1 MKRLRGYCMADLL
14 LVEDEANARRIL
26 ALGLELQGHRVT
38 TCASPE
44 EAETCMKSAAFDV
57 VLTDLRMEGRDAG
70 LEVIRMSRSLQPD
83 ARVLLLTAYACA
95 ETAVLAMKQG
105 AFDYLTKPVSGE
117 ALAAAVERALFD
129 AVDGRDDT
137 ALVATH
143 AAPEAPIADGLDEDG
158 ILIGESEVMQ
168 RVRQRL
174 QRAGQSQFTVL
185 VSGESGTGKELA
197 ARYVHA
203 CSTRSTGA
211 FTPVHCGAI
220 PEGLF
225 ESELFGYRK
234 GAFTGAEADRV
245 GLIEATNGGTLFLD
259 EIGDMPLSAQVKLL
273 RVLQERRIRRVGDD
287 RERDVDI
294 RVIAATNRDLE
305 EDVRQGHFREDLFF
319 RLNVVPVHM
328 PALRQRREDIPALAR
343 AIVRRWSEGRGRLSD
358 SCLKRLMTLP
368 FMGNVR
374 ELENLLQRMLALSD
388 DYELEVSL
396 LDEMYSGLQDNPQ
409 ISLQT
414 MHDAD
419 LNLDTWLEVNERQLI
434 DQALLKTGGNITR
447 AAEELGISFRSLRY
461 RLKKSGQGEDQE

>member
-1 MKRLRGYCMADLL
+1 MADLL

-26 ALGLELQGHRVT
+26 ALGLELQGHRVQ

-44 EAETCMKSAAFDV
+44 EAEACMKAATFDV

-70 LEVIRMSRSLQPD
+70 LDVIRMSQTLQPD
-83 ARVLLLTAYACA
+83 ARVLLLTAYASA
-95 ETAVLAMKQG
+95 DTAVLAMKQG

-117 ALAAAVERALFD
+117 ELAAAVERALFD
-129 AVDGRDDT
+129 AVDDRAETGSVV
-137 ALVATH
+137 L
-143 AAPEAPIADGLDEDG
+143 PEPPIAGDASEDG
-158 ILIGESEVMQ
+158 ILIGNSAAMQ

-174 QRAGQSQFTVL
+174 QRAGKSQFTVL
-185 VSGESGTGKELA
+185 ISGESGTGKELA

-203 CSTRSTGA
+203 SSARSKEA

-234 GAFTGAEADRV
+234 GAFTGAETDRA
-245 GLIEATNGGTLFLD
+245 GLIESTNGGTLFLD

-273 RVLQERRIRRVGDD
+273 RVLQERRIRRVGDE

-305 EDVRQGHFREDLFF
+305 ADVRQGHFREDLFF

-343 AIVRRWSEGRGRLSD
+343 VIVRRWSEGRGRLSEA
-358 SCLKRLMTLP
+358 CLNRLMTLP

-388 DYELEVSL
+388 NHELDIAL
-396 LDEMYSGLQDNPQ
+396 LDEMYSGLQSHPQ
-409 ISLQT
+409 VSLQSLQE
-414 MHDAD
+414 AE
-419 LNLDTWLEVNERQLI
+419 LNLDTWLETNERQLI
-434 DQALLKTGGNITR
+434 EQALLKTGGNITR

-461 RLKKSGQGEDQE
+461 RLKKTGQGDDLA

>member
-1 MKRLRGYCMADLL
+1 MKQLGGYYMADLL

-26 ALGLELQGHRVT
+26 ALGLEMQGHRVT

-44 EAETCMKSAAFDV
+44 EAEACMKSATFDV

-83 ARVLLLTAYACA
+83 ARVLLLTAYASA

-129 AVDGRDDT
+129 ALDDRDDDT
-137 ALVATH
+137 ALVATQ
-143 AAPEAPIADGLDEDG
+143 AVPVADGVGDDG

-203 CSTRSTGA
+203 CSTRSTGP

-287 RERDVDI
+287 RERDIDI

-388 DYELEVSL
+388 DYELDVSL
-396 LDEMYSGLQDNPQ
+396 LDEMCSGRQDNPQ

-419 LNLDTWLEVNERQLI
+419 LNLDTWLEINERQLI

-461 RLKKSGQGEDQE
+461 RLKKTGQGENQE

>member
-1 MKRLRGYCMADLL
+1 MADLL
-14 LVEDEANARRIL
+14 LVEDDANALRIL
-26 ALGLELQGHRVT
+26 ALGLELQGHRVK

-44 EAETCMKSAAFDV
+44 EAEACMKSATFDV
-57 VLTDLRMEGRDAG
+57 VLTDLRMQGHDAG
-70 LEVIRMSRSLQPD
+70 LEVIRMSQSLQPD
-83 ARVLLLTAYACA
+83 ARVLLLTAYASA
-95 ETAVLAMKQG
+95 DTAVLAMKQG

-129 AVDGRDDT
+129 AVDDHADAGSSP
-137 ALVATH
+137 LYAT
-143 AAPEAPIADGLDEDG
+143 PVENGSGDSG
-158 ILIGESEVMQ
+158 ILIGDSEVMQ

-174 QRAGQSQFTVL
+174 QRAGRSQFTVL

-203 CSTRSTGA
+203 CSTRSKGV

-234 GAFTGAEADRV
+234 GAFTGAEADRA
-245 GLIEATNGGTLFLD
+245 GLIESANGGTLFLD
-259 EIGDMPLSAQVKLL
+259 EVGDMPLSAQVKLL
-273 RVLQERRIRRVGDD
+273 RVLQEHRIRRVGDD
-287 RERDVDI
+287 REREVDI

-305 EDVRQGHFREDLFF
+305 ADVRQGYFREDLFF

-343 AIVRRWSEGRGRLSD
+343 AIVRRWSEGRGRLSEN
-358 SCLKRLMTLP
+358 CLKRLMTLP

-388 DYELEVSL
+388 NYELDVAL
-396 LDEMYSGLQDNPQ
+396 LDEMYSGLQIHPPV
-409 ISLQT
+409 SLQAL
-414 MHDAD
+414 HEAE

-461 RLKKSGQGEDQE
+461 RLKKTGQGDDPE

>member
-1 MKRLRGYCMADLL
+1 MADLL

-26 ALGLELQGHRVT
+26 ALGLEMQGHRVT

-44 EAETCMKSAAFDV
+44 EAEVCMKSATFDV

-70 LEVIRMSRSLQPD
+70 LDVIRMSRSLQPD
-83 ARVLLLTAYACA
+83 ARVLLLTAYASA

-129 AVDGRDDT
+129 VVNDRDDT
-137 ALVATH
+137 ASVAVP
-143 AAPEAPIADGLDEDG
+143 AVSVADGVDGDG

-203 CSTRSTGA
+203 CSTRSTGP

-234 GAFTGAEADRV
+234 GAFTGAEGDRV

-388 DYELEVSL
+388 DYELDVSL
-396 LDEMYSGLQDNPQ
+396 LDEMCSGRQDNPQ

-419 LNLDTWLEVNERQLI
+419 LNLDTWLEINERQLI

-461 RLKKSGQGEDQE
+461 RLKKTGQGENQE